1 VACIN
6 DIEANRSGADDV
18 GKEIQG
24 FGRES
29 VAYTADVSDL
39 SQVQGLVQAS
49 VNELGPLITMVAN
62 AGIAQVKALLDLTEQ
77 DLRRMFEVNGKSH
90 TTPLS
95 ETLLMFYQYTVYTTA
110 TPPQPN
116 K

>member
-1 VACIN
+1 
-6 DIEANRSGADDV
+6 
-18 GKEIQG
+18 
-24 FGRES
+24 
-29 VAYTADVSDL
+29 VAYTAGVSDL
-39 SQVQGLVQAS
+39 SQVQGLVQAL
-49 VNELGPLITMVAN
+49 VNEPGLLNKMVAN

-77 DLRRMFEVNGKSH
+77 DLKSMFQVNGKAH

-95 ETLLMFYQYTVYTTA
+95 ETLLMLYRYTVYTTA